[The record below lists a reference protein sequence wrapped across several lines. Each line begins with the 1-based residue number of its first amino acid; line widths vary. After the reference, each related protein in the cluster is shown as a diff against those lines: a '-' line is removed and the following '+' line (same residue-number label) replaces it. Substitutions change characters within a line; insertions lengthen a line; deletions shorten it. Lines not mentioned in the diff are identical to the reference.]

1 MLSGA
6 KNNEDAAVFALNDE
20 LALVQTLDFITP
32 VVDDPRIFGNIAAAN
47 SLSDVFAMGAQ
58 VLNAL
63 NIVCFDNCNF
73 DNEILSE
80 ILAGANE
87 KVRECGGA
95 IIGGHSISS
104 AELYFGLSVTG
115 LVKKGE
121 FWANNT
127 ARDGDILL
135 LTKPLG
141 MGVLST
147 AIKAD
152 MLEMSEILEAAR
164 YMSELNFYAIDA
176 LKGLKVHACTDITGF
191 GLLGHLCEMLNNEI
205 CFEIYNSLV
214 PVLSSA
220 RAMADM
226 GIIPGGTHRN
236 KNFVNEFLANA
247 GVKSTQNADILL
259 FDAQTSGGLLLA
271 IDEKDANTALN
282 NLKNARYE
290 QTSIIGAVKKRI
302 KSENLIEI
310 LP

>member
-1 MLSGA
+1 M
-6 KNNEDAAVFALNDE
+6 
-20 LALVQTLDFITP
+20 ALVQTLDFITP
-32 VVDDPRIFGNIAAAN
+32 VVDDPRVFGNIAAAN
-47 SLSDVFAMGAQ
+47 SLSDVFAMGAK

-63 NIVCFDNCNF
+63 NIVCFDSCHF
-73 DNEILSE
+73 DNEVLSE

-104 AELYFGLSVTG
+104 VELYFGLSVTG
-115 LVKKGE
+115 LVKTAE

-127 ARDGDILL
+127 AQDGDILV

-152 MLEMSEILEAAR
+152 MLKMNEILEAAR
-164 YMSELNFYAIDA
+164 IMSELNFYAIDA
-176 LKGLKVHACTDITGF
+176 LKGLRVRACTDVSGF
-191 GLLGHLCEMLNNEI
+191 GLLGHLCEMLNDKI
-205 CFEIYNSLV
+205 CFEIYASCV
-214 PVLSSA
+214 PILPSA
-220 RAMADM
+220 RTMADM
-226 GIIPGGTHRN
+226 GLIPGGTYKN
-236 KNFVNEFLANA
+236 KEFVNKFLINSK
-247 GVKSTQNADILL
+247 GQNADILL

-271 IDEKDANTALN
+271 IDEKDANIALN

-290 QTSIIGAVKKRI
+290 QTSIIGRVKKRTTN
-302 KSENLIEI
+302 KNLIEI